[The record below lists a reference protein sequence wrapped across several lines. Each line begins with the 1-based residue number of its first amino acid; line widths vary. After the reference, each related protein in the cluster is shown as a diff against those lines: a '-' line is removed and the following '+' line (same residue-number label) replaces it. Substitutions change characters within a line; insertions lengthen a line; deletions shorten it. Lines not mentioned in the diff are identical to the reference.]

1 MEKLVRDK
9 IPEIMAKDGL
19 MPVTRILAS
28 QDRLQWLISK
38 LEEETLELTATPN
51 LEECADV
58 FEVVL
63 AIALE
68 LGYSSDELEV
78 AALKKKV
85 EKGGFAQG
93 VVIRVEG

>member
-9 IPEIMAKDGL
+9 IPEIMAKGGL

-38 LEEETLELTATPN
+38 LGEETLELTATPN

-85 EKGGFAQG
+85 AKGGFAQG
-93 VVIRVEG
+93 VVIRIEG